1 MSKSIYQIY
10 DKIFKKILTLSTKS
24 VINLING
31 LFDTDYPT
39 DSKIT
44 YNWTE
49 FEDRNLKRILADTIL
64 TINETHSY
72 HLEAQMT
79 ADENIVFRVFE
90 YSFSHANRTRENE
103 DSISILHF
111 PEPKII
117 FLSSDANVSDNY
129 VLTLDFGSQG
139 SFLYHVPAIK
149 LLETSTKELNDKKM
163 VILIPFMLLKLRD
176 LLRKERS
183 PQNLTAL
190 KNLIQNDI
198 VGSINENLRVG
209 NITYD
214 DAQILKQL
222 THKLYIHI
230 YSHYSEMEELNDM
243 TDESLVL
250 DIDIFLE
257 EHERNV
263 AKLMAE
269 MAEKDATI
277 ADKDATIADKDNF
290 FAQLQAEL
298 EQYKKKS

>member
-1 MSKSIYQIY
+1 MSNSIYQIY

-79 ADENIVFRVFE
+79 IDENIIFRVFE
-90 YSFSHANRTRENE
+90 YDFSHANRTREKE
-103 DSISILHF
+103 DSISTLHF

-117 FLSSDANVSDNY
+117 FLSSNNHLPDNY
-129 VLTLDFGSQG
+129 TLTLDFGSQG

-149 LLETSTKELNDKKM
+149 LLETSTQELNDKKM

-176 LLRKERS
+176 MLHKTRS
-183 PQNLTAL
+183 PENLAAL

-198 VGSINENLRVG
+198 IGSINENLRVG
-209 NITYD
+209 NITFD

-243 TDESLVL
+243 TDESLIL
-250 DIDIFLE
+250 DIDIYLE

-269 MAEKDATI
+269 MAEKDAAI
-277 ADKDATIADKDNF
+277 ADKDSLIAK
-290 FAQLQAEL
+290 LQAEL
-298 EQYKKKS
+298 EQYKKISEQKNFKA